1 MPLATLDR
9 SPPPFF
15 KQGPSEFTRLMFYAA
30 LAVFLMAADG
40 RWHLTQ
46 PLRSGVATV
55 LHPLQQALLAPWR
68 GLDALSHYFAGLDEA
83 RAVQAR
89 AERAVLAQADQV
101 LRLEQLQ
108 TENERLRSL
117 LDLRARTVVATL
129 AAEVQYDAPDP
140 FSRKVVIDRGAV
152 QGVRPGVPVIDE
164 HGVLGQVTRVYPLSS
179 EVTLVTD
186 QNAAVPVL
194 NLRTQQRGVAF
205 GQPKTRGME
214 LRFTAGNADVQ
225 VGDVLQT
232 SGLDGIYPPGL
243 PVATIEAVDRR
254 AESAFARVRLKP
266 FAHAEQPRHV
276 LLLLTVTD
284 APNPTTAVSAT
295 AAALAASAASA
306 ATVPARAPSAPSSP
320 ASAVVSSSAHASASA
335 PATGVAARAPAAL
348 APSSAP
354 QAGGRAP

>member
-1 MPLATLDR
+1 
-9 SPPPFF
+9 
-15 KQGPSEFTRLMFYAA
+15 MFYAA

-101 LRLEQLQ
+101 LRQQQLQ

-117 LDLRARTVVATL
+117 LDLRARTVVPTL

-284 APNPTTAVSAT
+284 APNPAT
-295 AAALAASAASA
+295 AASASAAASAAALTASA
-306 ATVPARAPSAPSSP
+306 AVAPASGPSAPSVSSAP
-320 ASAVVSSSAHASASA
+320 ASTAATTSANAAASA
-335 PATGVAARAPAAL
+335 PLAGASAARAPAAV

-354 QAGGRAP
+354 QSGGRAP

>member
-15 KQGPSEFTRLMFYAA
+15 KQGPSAFTRLMFYAA

-117 LDLRARTVVATL
+117 LDLRARTVVPTL

-284 APNPTTAVSAT
+284 APNPTTAVSAS

-306 ATVPARAPSAPSSP
+306 ATVPARAPSSP
-320 ASAVVSSSAHASASA
+320 ASAAVSSSAHASASA
-335 PATGVAARAPAAL
+335 PATGVTARAPAAL